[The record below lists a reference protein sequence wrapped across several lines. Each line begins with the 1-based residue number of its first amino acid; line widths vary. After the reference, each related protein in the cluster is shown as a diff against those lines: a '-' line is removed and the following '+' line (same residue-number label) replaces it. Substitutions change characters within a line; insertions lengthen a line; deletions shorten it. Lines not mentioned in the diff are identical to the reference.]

1 MKVMLAGVNLI
12 LPARRSGCNPG
23 RPRGSAQR
31 IQKSYH
37 SNAATFLRRAAPFGG
52 TLWRKWSYVCSI
64 RATPPTRPDR
74 IYDAGISG
82 VIERMFSGFLP
93 DEAEVRR
100 YAKEVAG
107 GRSLVVVGELDDSA
121 ADHVAGILARRVTGP
136 HSPCA
141 PPQGSVPDGQTQS
154 DVNRVESS
162 IDLDAML
169 SGPRV
174 YPLLNSPT
182 GWREASRGAM
192 NSIGGR
198 ETDPGRPTGLLDD
211 AGGLDTEDDRSRL
224 SRSSDGTP
232 TR

>member
-1 MKVMLAGVNLI
+1 MAKMVVCLFNTHDTADAARQDLLERGFDQTNIRVAGGDEA
-12 LPARRSGCNPG
+12 PASIP
-23 RPRGSAQR
+23 
-31 IQKSYH
+31 
-37 SNAATFLRRAAPFGG
+37 NATVAGTETKASKAGAT
-52 TLWRKWSYVCSI
+52 
-64 RATPPTRPDR
+64 
-74 IYDAGISG
+74 YDAGISG

-121 ADHVAGILARRVTGP
+121 AEQAAGILARRVTGR

-141 PPQGSVPDGQTQS
+141 PPQGPVPDGQTQG

-198 ETDPGRPTGLLDD
+198 ETDPSRPTGLLDD